1 MTKEK
6 NPKGRY
12 WAFILYPESLPND
25 WQELIFNMG
34 VPMAFSPLHDKDVN
48 PDGTPK
54 KPHYHVICY
63 YDNNTTYKSVKES
76 ITDKLNGSFPMKL
89 QTMRAMYRYHIH
101 QDNPEK
107 AQYQDHDRQFFNG
120 FDIHRVGDYTYTE
133 KAQMLKEIQRFI
145 CNNYIYEYSD
155 LLDILLD
162 NEMYEL
168 WDVARNNTLLLN
180 TYITSRRYKTK
191 QEKKLNEKEVDK

>member
-1 MTKEK
+1 MTLNK
-6 NPKGRY
+6 NSKGRY
-12 WAFILYPESLPND
+12 WAFIVYPESLPND
-25 WQELIFNMG
+25 WKEIIFSIG

-48 PDGTPK
+48 PDETEK
-54 KPHYHVICY
+54 KPHYHVLCY
-63 YDNNTTYKSVKES
+63 FDNNTTYNSVKEN

-89 QTMRAMYRYHIH
+89 QTMRGMYRYHIH

-107 AQYQDHDRQFFNG
+107 YQYKDCDRTFYNG

-133 KAQMLKEIQRFI
+133 KAQMLKQIQRFI
-145 CNNYIYEYSD
+145 IENKILEYSD

-168 WDVARNNTLLLN
+168 WDIARNNTLLLN
-180 TYITSRRYKTK
+180 TYINSRRYKTK
-191 QEKKLNEKEVDK
+191 QEKINNKKEVD